1 MKPVAGKA
9 VAKPVPPV
17 PKPVPPVAK
26 PEPEKAG
33 DLAATPVEAPS
44 VGTAYNGAAWG
55 MIGGGLALG
64 GLGTYLVMGLDG
76 QITCPEGTR
85 RECPTVYNAKGL
97 GLVAFG
103 TGAALIGAGSAL
115 LFQEWRRG
123 QSTPGVA
130 VGAVPTAD
138 GAFLNVAGE
147 F

>member
-1 MKPVAGKA
+1 M
-9 VAKPVPPV
+9 
-17 PKPVPPVAK
+17 
-26 PEPEKAG
+26 
-33 DLAATPVEAPS
+33 
-44 VGTAYNGAAWG
+44 
-55 MIGGGLALG
+55 
-64 GLGTYLVMGLDG
+64 MGLDG
-76 QITCPEGTR
+76 QITCPEALAR
-85 RECPTVYNAKGL
+85 CPTVYNAKGL